1 MNINTFVML
10 CVSSSMLWGCSKE
23 TAAQNDTALSAT
35 EKNMVIDQDDLT
47 SKKEILAPED
57 DPNLKGTSVLGFKL
71 RDSTFESVKK
81 RLTNYQIGG
90 ESYAG
95 GGILTNDGSG
105 FNIEGLMG
113 TQFGFDQ
120 DQKLAYA
127 SMVIKEVDHMNHT
140 TYKKVVNYVQENGYK
155 VIDKQDPFVGNRST
169 TFKTPNHEFVV
180 VNSPHLGGFKVE
192 VEYLTNDFEQKRRD
206 YQSRQRVAQEKSESA
221 NF

>member
-1 MNINTFVML
+1 MNIKIFIVL
-10 CVSSSMLWGCSKE
+10 CVSSGVLWGCSKE
-23 TAAQNDTALSAT
+23 TAAQNNIVSSAT
-35 EKNMVIDQDDLT
+35 
-47 SKKEILAPED
+47 KETVTTNKESPMPPKEMLAPED
-57 DPNLKGTSVLGFKL
+57 NPNLKGTPVLGFKL

-81 RLTNYQIGG
+81 RLSHYQVGG

-95 GGILTNDGSG
+95 GGILANDGSG
-105 FNIEGLMG
+105 FDIDGLMG

-140 TYKKVVNYVQENGYK
+140 TYKKVVNYVQENDYK

-169 TFKTPNHEFVV
+169 TFKTPNQEFVV
-180 VNSPHLGGFKVE
+180 VSAPHMGGFKVE
-192 VEYLTNDFEQKRRD
+192 VEYFTDDFEQKRRD
-206 YQSRQRVAQEKSESA
+206 YQSQQRAAQAKSESA